1 MVVLEMVVSAPV
13 QVLQAHLLMQ
23 TLDLAAVAAEVETHL
38 LVVMVLLVSLSS
50 HIHPN

>member
-13 QVLQAHLLMQ
+13 QMIQVRLPIQ
-23 TLDLAAVAAEVETHL
+23 TLDLAAVAAAVETHL
-38 LVVMVLLVSLSS
+38 LVVMVVPVLLSS